1 MKPSKDGILLEKHEV
16 QVLCLPGMG
25 AVTCVWLVTGEEGFE
40 CLYFNRSADVNL
52 EGETLEERWK
62 AGKTVANRD
71 GCTTVTN
78 FLDGIKKGVAD
89 VKEGKMR
96 PWSEIK
102 KELGL

>member
-1 MKPSKDGILLEKHEV
+1 MKPGKDGILLENVEV
-16 QVLCLPGMG
+16 NTLCLPGYG
-25 AVTCVWLVTGEEGFE
+25 AVTYVWLVMGEKGFE
-40 CLYFNRSADVNL
+40 CLYFNRSEGVNL
-52 EGETLEERWK
+52 EGKTLEERWK

-89 VKEGKMR
+89 AKEGKVR